1 MLDSIKRSWTEDLDE
16 GAPQGSEIDY
26 ELTFLNVGQG
36 RVVKGKVVSIGPK
49 EVIVDI
55 GFKSEGMI
63 PSYEFDTLK
72 TLQVGDEVEVL
83 LEETEDIKGRVIL
96 SKKKAE

>member
-1 MLDSIKRSWTEDLDE
+1 MLETIKRSFASELE
-16 GAPQGSEIDY
+16 EAPEQSGIDY
-26 ELTFLNVGQG
+26 EQTFRNVGQG
-36 RVVKGKVVSIGPK
+36 RVVKGRVVSIGAK
-49 EVIVDI
+49 EVIVDM